1 MAPKRPME
9 DILTD
14 DEMALMLVAIRLD
27 AALRR
32 RQLLD
37 GKVNENWYLF
47 CISEEMV
54 RTTPSP
60 LP

>member
-1 MAPKRPME
+1 ME

-14 DEMALMLVAIRLD
+14 DEMVLMLVAIRLD
-27 AALRR
+27 TALRR